1 MKSSY
6 EIRVLRLNEVP
17 FEQKLDSPACMA
29 EYWNTVIAK
38 MPWFIP
44 DREICV
50 SVTLNTRYNVTGH
63 SLVSIGSLNES
74 VVGPRE
80 VFRSAV
86 AMNAYAILIAHNHP
100 SGDPS
105 PSEADH
111 RVTRRLAEVGKILQI
126 NLLDHIIIG
135 NGKWFSFKEA
145 GVI

>member
-6 EIRVLRLNEVP
+6 EIRVQRINETP
-17 FEQKLDSPACMA
+17 FGAKLDSPAQVMD
-29 EYWNTVIAK
+29 YWQTVITT
-38 MPWFIP
+38 MPWYFP

-50 SVTLNTRYNVTGH
+50 AIMLNTRYNVTGH
-63 SLVSIGSLNES
+63 SLVSVGSLNES
-74 VVGPRE
+74 VVAPRE

-86 AMNAYAILIAHNHP
+86 ATAAYAVLVVHNHP

-111 RVTRRLAEVGKILQI
+111 RVTRRLSEAGGILQI
-126 NLLDHIIIG
+126 NLLDHIVIG
-135 NGKWFSFKEA
+135 AGRYFSFKEA

>member
-1 MKSSY
+1 MKPAY

-17 FEQKLDSPACMA
+17 FESKMDSPARVL
-29 EYWNTVIAK
+29 EYWNNVIAK
-38 MPWFIP
+38 MPWYIP

-50 SVTLNTRYNVTGH
+50 SMTLNTRYNVTGH
-63 SLVSIGSLNES
+63 SLVSLGSLNES

-80 VFRSAV
+80 VFRCAV
-86 AMNAYAILIAHNHP
+86 AMNAFAILVVHNHP

-111 RVTRRLAEVGKILQI
+111 RVTRKLVEAGHILQI

-135 NGKWFSFKEA
+135 SGKWWSFKEA
-145 GVI
+145 GVV